1 MPRALT
7 AEWQRVAPADQ
18 PEAARQWRS
27 RRDLLAREGCHHWV
41 FRSPADPDAFLEFIE
56 AGSAAILEGAR
67 SRAGMK
73 PAAEVLIELELS

>member
-7 AEWQRVAPADQ
+7 AEWLRVEPPDQ
-18 PEAARQWRS
+18 PEAEKRWRA

-41 FRSPADPDAFLEFIE
+41 FRSPSDPDAFLEFIE
-56 AGSAAILEGAR
+56 AGDVTVIEGAR
-67 SRAGMK
+67 ARAGME